1 MKVFAKFDEIPSM
14 ILEVIKETKRY
25 GHTFGRTVVRSVGQR
40 ENSIIIIIIIII
52 ITLFQEDNIFGRV
65 ASLTYGPQ
73 LTNVGHDIIKM
84 NRHACTIIYSMY
96 RVNALRTPSRLRAG
110 YPTLL
115 QWRGRYDFSRLKTSR
130 VLPYTS
136 VLVIE
141 CFLTRSMLFLK
152 CIYTHYIQSF
162 FFTCTISETLFKLI
176 THCFCCLLRCVEFSR
191 SLTMSMH

>member
-1 MKVFAKFDEIPSM
+1 MKIITLNTFDSNPRISYF
-14 ILEVIKETKRY
+14 LL
-25 GHTFGRTVVRSVGQR
+25 
-40 ENSIIIIIIIII
+40 IIIIIII

-130 VLPYTS
+130 VLPHTS

-162 FFTCTISETLFKLI
+162 FFSPAQYQKRYL
-176 THCFCCLLRCVEFSR
+176 S
-191 SLTMSMH
+191 

>member
-1 MKVFAKFDEIPSM
+1 MATTNYFVSYSQC
-14 ILEVIKETKRY
+14 Y
-25 GHTFGRTVVRSVGQR
+25 GV
-40 ENSIIIIIIIII
+40 IIIIIIII

-84 NRHACTIIYSMY
+84 NRHACTNIYSMY

-115 QWRGRYDFSRLKTSR
+115 QWRGRYDFSRFKTSR
-130 VLPYTS
+130 VLPHTS

-162 FFTCTISETLFKLI
+162 FSPAQYQKRYLI
-176 THCFCCLLRCVEFSR
+176 TDCFCCLLRCVEFSR
-191 SLTMSMH
+191 SLTMSMHNVARLSVLHYATVAHAVNTPGKSMSTG

>member
-1 MKVFAKFDEIPSM
+1 MLLPFVFLANNDNAI
-14 ILEVIKETKRY
+14 
-25 GHTFGRTVVRSVGQR
+25 HRTWSSS
-40 ENSIIIIIIIII
+40 NSNMVIIIII

-130 VLPYTS
+130 VLPHTS

-162 FFTCTISETLFKLI
+162 FFHLHNIRNAI
-176 THCFCCLLRCVEFSR
+176 
-191 SLTMSMH
+191 